1 MAQTAPMPQLSTFTD
16 SDLPEAHEHQI
27 RSFIRLHWH
36 DEYQY
41 SLDGPLVPPERHP
54 THIVMAERHALFS
67 HARVIWVPFKHAGT
81 TWRLYC
87 LGDVFTYPAFRQRGY
102 GAAVTAAGT
111 ERIRAD
117 ENADLA
123 ILFCDPDNADFYA
136 RHGWVA
142 APDLRATKGFG
153 KDRDGQEG
161 LPMLLILSERAQD
174 LRPDQSG
181 QTWELPGYGW

>member
-1 MAQTAPMPQLSTFTD
+1 MPQLRIFTD
-16 SDLPEAHEHQI
+16 STLPEAHEHQI

-41 SLDGPLVPPERHP
+41 NIDGPLVPPERHP
-54 THIVMAERHALFS
+54 THLVMAERHALFS
-67 HARVIWVPFKHAGT
+67 HARVIWVPFSHAGE

-87 LGDVFTYPAFRQRGY
+87 LGDVFTYPAFRRRGF

-111 ERIRAD
+111 ERIQSDTEAD
-117 ENADLA
+117 VA

-142 APDLRATKGFG
+142 APDLRATRGFG
-153 KDRDGQEG
+153 KDRDIQEG
-161 LPMLLILSERAQD
+161 LPMLLILSERARD